1 MPSAEKLHEE
11 YGPDAVFTR
20 VGDILIVHQDKP
32 TESMIRERI
41 AEVQREA
48 KEPVDDCPLCEETGP
63 SDGEAPFLGR
73 SFTVVYQGNLLPKE
87 S

>member
-1 MPSAEKLHEE
+1 MKFPADEKLQEE

-48 KEPVDDCPLCEETGP
+48 KEPVDDCPLCEEMRLASGY
-63 SDGEAPFLGR
+63 
-73 SFTVVYQGNLLPKE
+73 TVVYQGNLLPE
-87 S
+87 EN